1 MIPAGPDNSTLLQ
14 REDIP
19 FVNLVDSLQHRFTYA
34 DARRTF
40 LVVSLQGRGAIKKI
54 LHKYKEINQST
65 HPLTSRKTYTLFSSS
80 DTLLVKQDY
89 SDVRINVAL
98 RSRNENEK
106 TNFS

>member
-19 FVNLVDSLQHRFTYA
+19 FVNLVNSLQHRFTYA

-80 DTLLVKQDY
+80 DALEKQTCVITD
-89 SDVRINVAL
+89 SDITKLN
-98 RSRNENEK
+98 
-106 TNFS
+106 